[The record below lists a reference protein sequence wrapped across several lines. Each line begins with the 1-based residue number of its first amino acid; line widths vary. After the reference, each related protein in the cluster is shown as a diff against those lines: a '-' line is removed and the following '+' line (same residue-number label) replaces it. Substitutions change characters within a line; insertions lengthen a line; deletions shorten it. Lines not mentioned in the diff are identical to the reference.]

1 MNARLYR
8 LIFSKRL
15 GMYVP
20 VGDRVRACAGKKRR
34 VAFATLTALTAA
46 ALAMPVDA
54 SQPTGMVPHA
64 TLGWNN
70 AAIDAAR
77 SNATQLT
84 IRQSAPKAI
93 LDWAK
98 LNAKQG
104 EALIFDQQGNRA
116 WAALNRI
123 HDADPSR
130 FAGRLQAD
138 GQIYLINR
146 NGIIFGNGAQVNVGG
161 LVASTLNISDELFLT
176 RNGYLANNINEADF
190 SFEGDADSFT
200 RSLVRIE
207 PGAEIAAK
215 TQGFAFFFAPRVEN
229 EGTVSTPEGQTV
241 MAAGGKVYLTFIEQ
255 PADASAR
262 KLFEESLPDSL
273 RGLAGVLVEVD
284 PFVGKDAGGADVN
297 LGGAVVNQAL
307 GKIFAER
314 GNISVAALTVN
325 QSGRMSAT
333 TSVNVKGSIRLLA
346 RDRREEVTIENVAF
360 NQGARTGA
368 VVFGNN
374 SITEVLPELS
384 SSQTSLDEQKFN
396 PSTVEVAGKTIHFEE
411 NSHLRTPGG
420 IVTLTAQ
427 AGLLREDSGQ
437 PGTPSNGSRVD
448 FARGSGIDV
457 AGTGTAAFNYWND
470 FLAASGRDGEHPVT
484 NEVQIPM
491 ERNFI
496 EVELR
501 GNELKDAPLL
511 RDGPLQARSV
521 WVDIREGTPLADISG
536 YTSQISRTVGERTA
550 QGGSVVV
557 KSEGDI
563 LFRDGARMDVSGG
576 SLRYLDGYGQTS
588 RLLYQ
593 GRAVDI
599 SEATPD
605 RVYDGIVGQYVRRY
619 EKWGVTEIIRT
630 PEERQFYTGYREGRN
645 AGKAEFAANALVL
658 NGELVGHATPGVYQR
673 EKDQLPAAGELIIG
687 YASQA
692 KQDNPGFGTPD
703 VLFALSRPA
712 LPEDLDAAPQT
723 WRDQFTLSTD
733 FLRNGGFGRMAV
745 YSNGKISLPKG
756 VDLKT
761 PAGGAVTLAGRELKI
776 AGDMAVPAGNIDLSS
791 LLIAGLPDYTG
802 TGIAVEGTLSTNGQW
817 VNDAPAIA
825 GAGLGTALID
835 GGEIRMRS
843 VSGLELGENSV
854 VDVSGGGW
862 LQAGGSLQAGTGGS
876 ITLASDHGQPANL
889 EIRSPMRL
897 DGELR
902 AYSMGRGG
910 SLTLSAADMVIDES
924 GSATAGKL
932 LLSPDIFQR
941 GGFAQYVVSGRDN
954 LLIAAGAMI
963 APRHETLI
971 ADSSF
976 ATQVSGA
983 DLLDFTDK
991 QVLPEHLRQATNLT
1005 LAATSGRTG
1014 ATNKDNGNLTLDTG
1028 ASIRTDAGAA
1038 VKLAASRQLTVG
1050 GEIAAPAGSITLATE
1065 GVDIEA
1071 LEFDDHQSI
1080 WLQSSARLFAGGDV
1094 RVTPTDNG
1102 LRAGEVLNGG
1112 VIELNA
1118 SRGYLVTE
1126 AGSLLDV
1133 SGASGTFDLPQ
1144 EQGAGFVYRPVTV
1157 AGNAGAVRL
1166 LSREGMLLDGAYRAG
1181 AAAGRQGGSLE
1192 LVLDA
1197 RNNYRS
1203 VMPFYPSGERTVNL
1217 SATGSFVP
1225 AGLQPSEVIDTSTY
1239 NGRAFLALDRLTGG
1253 GFSEFR
1259 AKSEDVIRFD
1269 TPTSL
1274 TMERGIRLDAPE
1286 IAAAGTSAVDLQAA
1300 YVSLANTD
1308 PDYQIER
1315 AATPGDASLNVQADL
1330 IDLEG
1335 KVALRGFGSASLN
1348 SDGDLRAKGVL
1359 NSSVPSLEGGFKIAG
1374 DLDLKADQIYPAT
1387 LSRFAL
1393 ASTGNIQLFAGD
1405 GDRPVYSAGGE
1416 LAFEAKNILQQGV
1429 VKAPFGR
1436 IRMQATDSVLL
1447 AAGSRTSVS
1456 GEGLEVPFGRTDQ
1469 TGRKFFYDYFN
1480 TGSFS
1485 GQEMSGLPEK
1495 SVSLTGPRVTVAT
1508 DAQIDVSGSGDL
1520 RAWEFIAGPGG
1531 SRDVL
1536 AKANAPDTWAILP
1549 ALGSAYA
1556 PFDYQVD
1563 RESSGV
1569 EPGSV
1574 VYLSGGAGLKAG
1586 FYTLLPARYAM
1597 LKGAYLVSA
1606 VDGYQDLLP
1615 NQAAPRQD
1623 GSVVVAGY
1631 QGQLREGG
1639 TVVADSRTSGFLVR
1653 LGSQARTQSEYLD
1666 TLASD
1671 FFAGSASRLPGDAGR
1686 LALRATEDLVLD
1698 GDLRTAHGTKG
1709 RGAELDIVVPKLAV
1723 VSPGHGAPSDFVAL
1737 DAQRL
1742 NDLKVSSLLL
1752 GATRTHETGGM
1763 RLDVG
1768 TGNVLISN
1776 DANQVLQAPEILLA
1790 ATDRVEV
1797 AAGAALQ
1804 ASGSPGE
1811 AGQIL
1816 IGNDAAAGDGAL
1828 LRLSTTASDGVVR
1841 SNVSRTGGD
1850 LVVGNKA
1857 SLEAEFVT
1865 LDATRDN
1872 RFDGVLGFAGNG
1884 GLELS
1889 AGRISLGDV
1898 VSVSEGLAFDHAALA
1913 GFSSLDSLL
1922 MRSYSSIDVYG
1933 NVAFGDDNLDVTL
1946 DAGGLAGHAGV
1957 NGAQAVSITAR
1968 ELAFHNTSAAPAL
1981 AGLGTSAGQ
1990 FVAHTGNVSM
2000 GPGRFAVAGYDQVRL
2015 NAAGEIVGRGKGEFS
2030 STGDLA
2036 LTASRLTAATAAETA
2051 ISTAGAL
2058 RVDKPAAM
2066 AQLDPAD
2073 GLGGNLSLAAQ
2084 RIEHAGTIDLPV
2096 GNLEMK
2102 ATGTGEALILEKG
2115 STIRTAGVEMAFG
2128 DTVVPLTAGDVT
2140 LAATEGDIRMES
2152 GAQIDGSGVAGGDAG
2167 SLRVSAAKGSAEL
2180 LGTLRGGADQDANG
2194 HTGRQGSFSLDVARL
2209 GDFSALNAKLET
2221 RLDGNGQQVAG
2232 GFGETRSY
2240 RLRQGDLTVAAGDTV
2255 TARDIALTVDEG
2267 NLDVHGSLDAR
2278 APKGGRIEL
2287 HAAQGSPAKTVGNVT
2302 LHGTAKLL
2310 ANATHPAA
2318 DDSGTLGRGGTVL
2331 MATASADGKAP
2342 GAGAAHIEIRS
2353 GAVIDVS
2360 GAGAGRGGRVHL
2372 RAPRTGPGAGNDLAV
2387 NAIDGTING
2396 AERILLEG
2404 YRVYDNVDT
2413 LTSGTATGTSLGM
2426 DTVLDDAAAY
2436 LADANLSA
2444 IRNRLGAVAAQPGFR
2459 LTPGV
2464 EVRNAFEY
2472 DGSGGLVAGSGDITL
2487 GADWNLYSTTRP
2499 GGEPGQLTLR
2509 AAGDL
2514 LINNT
2519 LSDGFTDANPG
2530 SGGKDTNFRGVSG
2543 DSWSYRMVAGADHE
2557 AADPSATL
2565 STDLL
2570 VPETGNFRMASGKM
2584 VRTGS
2589 GGIEI
2594 AAARDVDVQGATV
2607 YTAGIPADYAADS
2620 GDSGF
2625 SFATPTNIGG
2635 VQAQFPSGGG
2645 DLSIRAGQDIL
2656 GQAQT
2661 SGSITN
2667 WFYRQGS
2674 LDSNGAF
2681 KTNPGGFVNTEQP
2694 AWWTQFAQFTN
2705 GVGALGGGD
2714 VAISAGGDI
2723 RDLIVAAPTN
2733 ARLGGSDPVKPSFP
2747 DPLGLDLG
2755 GGGDLSV
2762 QAARDIYGGEY
2773 VVGKGVGRLN
2783 AGGNLLPSESTYK
2796 NAAIHLADAQMQV
2809 RARKEVHMGEVTS
2822 PTTLAR
2828 NFSNKGTPN
2837 FYYSYSP
2844 QTSLQVTSATGN
2856 VIFDGGTVYPPSVR
2870 VEAPVGDITLNQAM
2884 NLYPA
2889 AQGDLALLAGESF
2902 HANALIVMSD
2912 ADPDKLPGILRPG
2925 TSADLDVV
2933 PKGIAAHAAGV
2944 LHSDDPQRVRIH
2956 AVKGDI
2962 AGQGGTP
2969 SQFPKRT
2976 EIVAGG
2982 DVKDFSL
2989 SIQNVDA
2996 QDVSLI
3002 QAGKRLLFTTLGTAN
3017 NSVVEVSGPGRLMI
3031 LTGDDI
3037 DLGDSQG
3044 LVSRGNL
3051 GNPFLP
3057 EGGSTLTL
3065 LVGVLGNSG
3074 GVSALP
3080 DYPAFASKYLAP
3092 ESEALAGY
3100 HTYLQTQAR
3109 KAVQFNLEQQ
3119 QPALG
3124 DAEVAAMMESPAYQ
3138 QTVAG
3143 DTAAAIATFDKLDSR
3158 AQAHQV
3164 FFNELRASGREAGDA
3179 AGPKFR
3185 EYGRGETAIAT
3196 LFPESLN
3203 DKPVTYSGDLNLFFS
3218 QIKTEQDGGIE
3229 IFVPGGLVNAGLAS
3243 ASTLAKEGSEL
3254 GMVTV
3259 GGGDILAYVKDD
3271 FLVNQSRVFTLGGD
3285 NILIWS
3291 ADGNI
3296 DAGRGAKTTSATP
3309 PPQARIKDGQILFD
3323 ISGSI
3328 AGSGIGVLLTRDDI
3342 VPGDV
3347 DLIAP
3352 RGEINAGDAGIRSV
3366 GNLSIAAL
3374 RVVGADNIQV
3384 GGIST
3389 GVPVADTG
3397 SLAAGLTDVSS
3408 LSEVANATENLTQS
3422 MADSAKA
3429 AQSLKDSFKPSFVRV
3444 EVLGFGE

>member
-34 VAFATLTALTAA
+34 AAFAALTALTAA

-54 SQPTGMVPHA
+54 SQPAGMVPHA

-161 LVASTLNISDELFLT
+161 LVASTLNMSDELFLT

-190 SFEGDADSFT
+190 TFEGDADSFT

-207 PGAEIAAK
+207 PGAEITAK

-229 EGTVSTPEGQTV
+229 EGTVSTPEGQTA

-262 KLFEESLPDSL
+262 KLLEESLPDSL

-284 PFVGKDAGGADVN
+284 PFVGKDAGGADVT

-346 RDRREEVTIENVAF
+346 RDRREEITIENVAF

-411 NSHLRTPGG
+411 NSHLRAPGG
-420 IVTLTAQ
+420 IVTLNAQ

-437 PGTPSNGSRVD
+437 AGTPSNGSRVD
-448 FARGSGIDV
+448 FVRGSGIDV
-457 AGTGTAAFNYWND
+457 AGTSTAAFNYWNN
-470 FLAASGRDGEHPVT
+470 FLAASGRDGEHLLT

-511 RDGPLQARSV
+511 RNGPLQARSV

-550 QGGSVVV
+550 QGGSVIV

-593 GRAVDI
+593 GGSVDI

-605 RVYDGIVGQYVRRY
+605 RVYDSIVGQYVRRY

-645 AGKAEFAANALVL
+645 AGKVEFAANALVL
-658 NGELVGHATPGVYQR
+658 NGDLVGNTTAGVYQR
-673 EKDQLPAAGELIIG
+673 EKDRLPTAGELVIG

-692 KQDNPGFGTPD
+692 TQANPGFGTPD
-703 VLFALSRPA
+703 VLFALSRPT
-712 LPEDLDAAPQT
+712 LPEDMDAASQA
-723 WRDQFTLSTD
+723 WRDQLTLSTD
-733 FLRNGGFGRMAV
+733 FLQNGGFSRMAV

-756 VDLKT
+756 VGLKT

-776 AGDMAVPAGNIDLSS
+776 AGDIVAPAGNIDLSS
-791 LLIAGLPDYTG
+791 MLIAGLPDYTD
-802 TGIAVEGTLSTNGQW
+802 TGIAVEGTISTHGQW

-835 GGEIRMRS
+835 AGEIRVLS

-862 LQAGGSLQAGTGGS
+862 LQADGSLQAGNGGS
-876 ITLASDHGQPANL
+876 ITLAADQGQPANQ

-897 DGELR
+897 GGELR
-902 AYSMGRGG
+902 GYSMAHGG
-910 SLTLSAADMVIDES
+910 SLTLSAADIVIDES
-924 GSATAGKL
+924 GSATAGEL

-963 APRHETLI
+963 APRHETLV
-971 ADSSF
+971 ADASF
-976 ATQVSGA
+976 ATRESGA
-983 DLLDFTDK
+983 DVLDFTDK
-991 QVLPEHLRQATNLT
+991 QVLPEHLRLATDLT

-1014 ATNKDNGNLTLDTG
+1014 ATNKNNGNLTLDAG

-1071 LEFDDHQSI
+1071 LEFDDNQSI
-1080 WLQSSARLFAGGDV
+1080 WLQSSARLAAGGDV
-1094 RVTPTDNG
+1094 RATPTDNG

-1133 SGASGTFDLPQ
+1133 SGASGVFDLPQ

-1157 AGNAGAVRL
+1157 AGNAGVVRL

-1181 AAAGRQGGSLE
+1181 AAAGGQGGSLE

-1197 RNNYRS
+1197 KNNYRS
-1203 VMPFYPSGERTVNL
+1203 VIPFYPSGERIVNL
-1217 SATGSFVP
+1217 SAAGSFVP
-1225 AGLQPSEVIDTSTY
+1225 AGLQPGAVIDTSTY

-1259 AKSEDVIRFD
+1259 AKSEDVIGFD

-1274 TMERGIRLDAPE
+1274 KMERGIRLDAPE

-1300 YVSLANTD
+1300 YVSLANAD

-1315 AATPGDASLNVQADL
+1315 AATPGGASLNIQADL

-1335 KVALRGFGSASLN
+1335 KVALRGYGSASLN

-1359 NSSVPSLEGGFKIAG
+1359 NSNVPSLEGSFKMAG
-1374 DLDLKADQIYPAT
+1374 DLDLKADQIYPTT

-1429 VKAPFGR
+1429 VKAPFGM

-1456 GEGLEVPFGRTDQ
+1456 GEDLEVPFGRTDQ

-1495 SVSLTGPRVTVAT
+1495 SVGLTGPRVTVAT

-1597 LKGAYLVSA
+1597 LEGAYLASA
-1606 VDGYQDLLP
+1606 VDGYRDLLP
-1615 NQAAPRQD
+1615 NQAAPRHD

-1639 TVVADSRTSGFLVR
+1639 IVVADSRTSGFLVR
-1653 LGSQARTQSEYLD
+1653 PGSQARTQSEYLD

-1671 FFAGSASRLPGDAGR
+1671 FFADSTSRLPGDAGR

-1723 VSPGHGAPSDFVAL
+1723 VSPGHVAPSDFVAL

-1742 NDLKVSSLLL
+1742 NDLNVSSLLL

-1797 AAGAALQ
+1797 TAGAALR
-1804 ASGSPGE
+1804 ASGSTGE
-1811 AGQIL
+1811 ARKIL
-1816 IGNDAAAGDGAL
+1816 VGDDIIAGDGAL
-1828 LRLSTTASDGVVR
+1828 LRLSTTASGGVLR

-1850 LVVGNKA
+1850 LVVGDGA
-1857 SLEAEFVT
+1857 SLEAGFVT

-1872 RFDGVLGFAGNG
+1872 RFDGVLRFTGNG
-1884 GLELS
+1884 ALELS
-1889 AGRISLGDV
+1889 AGRISMGDV
-1898 VSVSEGLAFDHAALA
+1898 DSISEGLAFDHAALA

-1922 MRSYSSIDVYG
+1922 MRSYSSIDMYG
-1933 NVAFGDDNLDVTL
+1933 DVIFGSEYLDVTF
-1946 DAGGLAGHAGV
+1946 DAGGLAGHAGI

-1968 ELAFHNTSAAPAL
+1968 ELAFRNTSAAPAL
-1981 AGLGTSAGQ
+1981 AGVGASAGQ
-1990 FVAHTGNVSM
+1990 FVAHTSNVTV
-2000 GPGRFAVAGYDQVRL
+2000 GPGSFAVAGYDQVRL
-2015 NAAGEIVGRGKGEFS
+2015 NAAREIVGHGKGDFS
-2030 STGDLA
+2030 STGDLT
-2036 LTASRLTAATAAETA
+2036 LTASRLTAATAAETGIIA
-2051 ISTAGAL
+2051 TGAL
-2058 RVDKPAAM
+2058 RVDKPVTM
-2066 AQLDPAD
+2066 AQLDAAD
-2073 GLGGNLSLAAQ
+2073 GLGGNLRLAAQ
-2084 RIEHAGTIDLPV
+2084 RIEHAGTIDLPA

-2102 ATGTGEALILEKG
+2102 ATGTGEALILENG
-2115 STIRTAGVEMAFG
+2115 STIRTAGVAMAFG
-2128 DTVVPLTAGDVT
+2128 DTGTPLTAGDVT
-2140 LAATEGDIRMES
+2140 LAATEGDLRMDAD
-2152 GAQIDGSGVAGGDAG
+2152 AQIDVSGVAGGDAG
-2167 SLRVSAAKGSAEL
+2167 GLHISAAKGGAEL
-2180 LGTLRGGADQDANG
+2180 LGTLRGSADQDANG

-2221 RLDGNGQQVAG
+2221 QLDGNGQQVAG
-2232 GFGETRSY
+2232 GFGEARSY
-2240 RLRQGDLTVAAGDTV
+2240 RSRQGGLTVAAGDTV
-2255 TARDIALTVDEG
+2255 TARDIALTVDAG
-2267 NLDVHGSLDAR
+2267 NLNVYGSLDAR
-2278 APKGGRIEL
+2278 APKGGRIAL
-2287 HAAQGSPAKTVGNVT
+2287 HAAQGSGGANGNVT
-2302 LHGTAKLL
+2302 VHGTAKLL
-2310 ANATHPAA
+2310 ASATQPATN
-2318 DDSGTLGRGGTVL
+2318 DSGTLGEGGTVFIS
-2331 MATASADGKAP
+2331 TASADGTAP
-2342 GAGAAHIEIRS
+2342 DAAAAQIDIRS

-2360 GAGAGRGGRVHL
+2360 GAGVGRGGRVHL
-2372 RAPRTGPGAGNDLAV
+2372 RAPRTGTGAGSDLAV
-2387 NAIDGTING
+2387 RAIDGTITG

-2404 YRVYDNVDT
+2404 YQVYDNVDT

-2426 DTVLDDAAAY
+2426 DTLLNDAASY
-2436 LADANLSA
+2436 LADANVSA
-2444 IRNRLGAVAAQPGFR
+2444 IKTRLGEISAQSGFR

-2472 DGSGGLVAGSGDITL
+2472 DGSGSLIPGSGDITL
-2487 GADWNLYSTTRP
+2487 DADWNLYSTARP

-2509 AAGDL
+2509 ASGNV

-2519 LSDGFTDANPG
+2519 LSDGFTNANLG
-2530 SGGKDTNFRGVSG
+2530 SGGKDTNFKGVSG
-2543 DSWSYRMVAGADHE
+2543 DSWFYRMVAGADNE

-2565 STDLL
+2565 STDLA
-2570 VPETGNFRMASGKM
+2570 PETGNFRVASGKM

-2589 GGIEI
+2589 GNIEI
-2594 AAARDVDVQGATV
+2594 AAARDVDVKGAAV
-2607 YTAGIPADYAADS
+2607 YTAGIPGAYAADS

-2625 SFATPTNIGG
+2625 VFPDGLNIGQ
-2635 VQAQFPSGGG
+2635 VEAQFPSGGG
-2645 DLSIRAGQDIL
+2645 DLSIHAGNNIL

-2661 SGSITN
+2661 GSITG

-2674 LDSNGAF
+2674 LNSDGSF
-2681 KTNPGGFVNTEQP
+2681 KTIKASEQP
-2694 AWWTQFAQFTN
+2694 AWWTQFAKFTN

-2714 VAISAGGDI
+2714 VVIAAGGDI
-2723 RDLIVAAPTN
+2723 SDLLAAAPTN
-2733 ARLGGSDPVKPSFP
+2733 ARLGGSDPAYPSFP
-2747 DPLGLDLG
+2747 DARGLDVE

-2762 QAARDIYGGEY
+2762 QAARDIYGGVY
-2773 VVGKGVGRLN
+2773 VLGKGVGRLS
-2783 AGGNLLPSESTYK
+2783 AGGSLLASESTY
-2796 NAAIHLADAQMQV
+2796 NVAIHLADAQMQV
-2809 RARKEVHMGEVTS
+2809 LARKEANMGEVS
-2822 PTTLAR
+2822 NPTTLAR
-2828 NFSNKGTPN
+2828 NFSNKGTSN
-2837 FYYSYSP
+2837 FYYSYTP
-2844 QTSLQVTSATGN
+2844 QTSLQVASATGN
-2856 VIFDGGTVYPPSVR
+2856 VIFDGSAVYPPSVR
-2870 VEAPVGDITLNQAM
+2870 VEAPVGNITLNQAM
-2884 NLYPA
+2884 SLYPA
-2889 AQGDLALLAGESF
+2889 ALGNLELLVGGSVY
-2902 HANALIVMSD
+2902 ANAPIIMSD
-2912 ADPDKLPGILRPG
+2912 ADPGKLPSIFRPTG
-2925 TSADLDVV
+2925 GGGSTGELSVV
-2933 PKGIAAHAAGV
+2933 PSGIAAHAAGI
-2944 LHSDDPQRVRIH
+2944 LHSGDPQPVRIH
-2956 AVKGDI
+2956 ALAGDI
-2962 AGQGGTP
+2962 IGQGEAP
-2969 SQFPKRT
+2969 SAFPKRT
-2976 EIVAGG
+2976 QIVAGG
-2982 DVKDFSL
+2982 DVENFSL

-2996 QDVSLI
+2996 QDVSVI
-3002 QAGKRLLFTTLGTAN
+3002 QAGKRLVFTTQGSRN
-3017 NSVVEVSGPGRLMI
+3017 NRMVEVNGPGRLMVV
-3031 LTGDDI
+3031 TGDDI

-3051 GNPFLP
+3051 SNPFLP

-3065 LVGVLGNSG
+3065 LVGVLGNVD

-3119 QPALG
+3119 QPTLG
-3124 DAEVAAMMESPAYQ
+3124 DAEVAALLDSPAYQ
-3138 QTVAG
+3138 QMIDG
-3143 DTAAAIATFDKLDSR
+3143 DTAAATTAFGKLDTR

-3164 FFNELRASGREAGDA
+3164 FFNELRTSGREAGDA

-3185 EYGRGETAIAT
+3185 EYGRGETAITT

-3218 QIKTEQDGGIE
+3218 QIKTEQDGDIE

-3254 GMVTV
+3254 GIVTV
-3259 GGGDILAYVKDD
+3259 QGGDVLAYVKND
-3271 FLVNQSRVFTLGGD
+3271 FLVNQSRIFTLGGD

-3397 SLAAGLTDVSS
+3397 SLAAGLTNVSS

-3429 AQSLKDSFKPSFVRV
+3429 SQSLKDAFKPSFVRV